1 MTSFQILSDLH
12 LEFYKKLPTNICN
25 DHFPKAPTL
34 FLVGD
39 IGYPFDD
46 IWLQFI
52 KWCESKYEKIFYV
65 QGNHEAYTNDIDKI
79 TDYIRTIL
87 NEKPKFT
94 FLERGKIGYLDA
106 YKVIGCTL
114 WSEQTINI
122 YSKMNDSQYIYKNN
136 QKLSLTDLLDMHK
149 QDKSWLDKEVDK
161 NTIVVTH
168 HLPSYDL
175 IHPKYKIPF
184 YKDYHSDYASDCN
197 SIILKS
203 KLWIYGHTHI
213 GSDVMFKN
221 KVRCICNPYAY
232 PDESHKHFTNKVFY
246 L

>member
-1 MTSFQILSDLH
+1 MKFQILSDLH

-39 IGYPFDD
+39 IGYPLDK
-46 IWLQFI
+46 IWLEFI
-52 KWCESKYEKIFYV
+52 EWCESKYEKIFYV
-65 QGNHEAYTNDIDKI
+65 QGNHESYKNDIDKI
-79 TDYIRTIL
+79 TEYIRSIL
-87 NEKPKFT
+87 NSKPKFT
-94 FLERGKIGYLDA
+94 LLERGVISQLDD

-114 WSEQTINI
+114 WSEQSYDI
-122 YSKMNDSQYIYKNN
+122 YSKMNDSQYIYKNGSY
-136 QKLSLTDLLDMHK
+136 LSLSDLLDMHR
-149 QDKSWLDKEVDK
+149 QDKEWLDSQVDE

-175 IHPKYKIPF
+175 IHPKYKSPR
-184 YKDYHSDYASDCN
+184 YDDYHSAYASDCN
-197 SIILKS
+197 SIVLKA

-213 GSDVMFKN
+213 GSDVMFEN

-232 PDESHKHFTNKVFY
+232 PDESHKHFTNKVFE